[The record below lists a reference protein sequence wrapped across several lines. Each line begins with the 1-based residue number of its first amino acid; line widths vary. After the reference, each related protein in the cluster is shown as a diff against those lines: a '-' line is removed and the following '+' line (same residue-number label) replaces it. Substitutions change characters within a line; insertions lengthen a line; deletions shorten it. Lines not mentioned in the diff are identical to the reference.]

1 MATKKQGNLICTA
14 AEIWQD
20 SPEEMAFQH
29 VVLCHLGFP
38 RSHTEAREFER
49 RSGNVILRLKAGEV
63 FDGFDLV
70 AQPLP
75 YGSIPRLMLIAA
87 ITKAIQQK
95 TRVIELGRSM
105 SDSLRNLGLAD
116 SGGAHWRNVVK
127 QQQAL
132 AAVEMVLGFMQNGM
146 AKTVKAPPFDEVT
159 AWVHRDD
166 RQPTLF
172 PSQIILSEKFFSA
185 LEANAVPLDV
195 RAVRALGRY
204 PMALDVYTWLAHRLC
219 RVRGNQGERISWLAL
234 REQFG
239 QEIGDQ
245 KEFKKQMRAAV
256 KRAQLVYPKA
266 KLGSWRSGITLL
278 PSPPPIQKAR
288 VVVRLPEAKKALQS
302 CADLPPGA
310 CGSVDLSTGKDP
322 PPALEKTPPLSR

>member
-1 MATKKQGNLICTA
+1 MTPENPRESKLIQTA
-14 AEIWQD
+14 AEIWQE
-20 SPEEMAFQH
+20 SPEELAFQH

-38 RSHTEAREFER
+38 RSYTATREFER
-49 RSGNVILRLKAGEV
+49 RSGNVLLRLKAGEV

-70 AQPLP
+70 PQPLP

-87 ITKAIQQK
+87 ISRAIQQK

-105 SDSLRNLGLAD
+105 SESLRNLGLAD

-132 AAVEMVLGFMQNGM
+132 AAVEIVLGFMQGGM
-146 AKTVKAPPFDEVT
+146 AKTVKAPPFDEIT
-159 AWVHRDD
+159 AWVQRDD
-166 RQPTLF
+166 QQPTVF
-172 PSQIILSEKFFSA
+172 PSHLILSEKFFAA

-219 RVRGNQGERISWLAL
+219 RVRSNQGERISWLVL

-239 QEIGDQ
+239 QEIGDP
-245 KEFKKQMRAAV
+245 KDFKKKLREAL

-266 KLGSWRSGITLL
+266 KLGSWSGGITLL
-278 PSPPPIQKAR
+278 PSPPPIQKTR
-288 VVVRLPEAKKALQS
+288 VVVRLPETQKA
-302 CADLPPGA
+302 P
-310 CGSVDLSTGKDP
+310 
-322 PPALEKTPPLSR
+322 